1 MLNGKLEQ
9 YEDMTT
15 LANDIRGTCHSLAGV
30 AEELLVEREKTHSLA
45 VQNRRMQDE
54 IVVLRGRSSQG
65 NTVALSEE
73 EEICTTS
80 HNRENLHHVSY
91 APSHTSPAAR
101 GTLTLRSFS
110 EPASPS
116 TRSRTISVSAGPGG
130 AESMPMSAR
139 SNTRSYSERGGGAG
153 GQRPAHSERGTGLFV
168 GASAVGGLSLS
179 SSPRKRPAPILAT
192 TSPKANAGARLCF
205 LCES

>member
-9 YEDMTT
+9 YEDMKT

-30 AEELLVEREKTHSLA
+30 TEELLVERDKTHSLA

-65 NTVALSEE
+65 NRIALSEE

-80 HNRENLHHVSY
+80 HNRENSHHVSY
-91 APSHTSPAAR
+91 APSHTSSAAR

-116 TRSRTISVSAGPGG
+116 LRSRTG

-139 SNTRSYSERGGGAG
+139 SNTRSYSEMGGGVG
-153 GQRPAHSERGTGLFV
+153 SQRPAHSERGTGLFV

-179 SSPRKRPAPILAT
+179 SSSRKRPAPILAT
-192 TSPKANAGARLCF
+192 ASPKANAGARTAHLRFF
-205 LCES
+205 LWVG

>member
-9 YEDMTT
+9 YEDMKT

-30 AEELLVEREKTHSLA
+30 TEELLVEREKTHSLA

-54 IVVLRGRSSQG
+54 IVVLRGRTSQG
-65 NTVALSEE
+65 NRVALSEE

-110 EPASPS
+110 EPASPF
-116 TRSRTISVSAGPGG
+116 
-130 AESMPMSAR
+130 
-139 SNTRSYSERGGGAG
+139 
-153 GQRPAHSERGTGLFV
+153 FV
-168 GASAVGGLSLS
+168 
-179 SSPRKRPAPILAT
+179 P
-192 TSPKANAGARLCF
+192 
-205 LCES
+205 